1 MTTSTTSKE
10 TPYYAD
16 ANAPVC
22 QLEIRPHFELLN
34 EKEKLYAHHIS
45 RAGWHGARVLLN
57 QTTQESEKI
66 FDFILSLFKDEN
78 SGKLIELSKLQE
90 KSGVSDEAFRQW
102 IQYSGQFLSNLANYK
117 SFGDTKFIPRLSQAD
132 LEAIVKARDHSEVTK
147 LFEAVRENI
156 FSITPESKNLL
167 GYVDDGHVSNYY
179 SENVTKRDI
188 LDIQKY
194 LESIDVDSL
203 NTRLFKTSDTEFE
216 VRVASAQVKEP
227 EAHKTPEGKTV
238 NIVYG
243 DYHTSMQKIA
253 DEMKAA
259 IPYASNE
266 NQRNMLEKYVESF
279 TTGSISAHK
288 ESQKFWIK
296 DLGPT
301 VESNIGFIE
310 TYRDPAGIRAEW
322 EGFVAMVNKDRTKKF
337 GILVDNAEK
346 FITKLPWGTEF
357 EKDKFNKPDFTSLE
371 VMSFTTGGIP
381 AGINIP
387 NYDDIRQTYGF
398 KNVSLGNILNAKAPS
413 EKYPFLNENDRALFE
428 KLKGPSFEVQVG
440 LHELLGHGSGKLL
453 AEQEP
458 GKFNFDEKNPPISP
472 VTKKPITSW
481 YKPGQTWGSVFKNI
495 SSSYEECR
503 AESVALFLSTDKEA
517 LKVFGHTDSSHD
529 IGLADDIMYIGWLS
543 MVRAGLLGLE
553 FYDPTAKKW
562 GQAHMMARYA
572 IMRVLLEAGQ
582 DFVKIEPNAD
592 NTDVVI
598 TLDRSKIMSVGM
610 PAMHAFLQKLQVYK
624 ATADFEGGSSLY
636 ADMTRVPDEWKS
648 LRDIVISHKQPRKLF
663 VQVNT
668 VLEGETVVLK
678 EYPATVE
685 GILQSFVERDI

>member
-1 MTTSTTSKE
+1 MTTSKE
-10 TPYYAD
+10 SQYYAD
-16 ANAPVC
+16 LNAPVC

-34 EKEKLYAHHIS
+34 EQEKHYAHHIS
-45 RAGWHGARVLLN
+45 RASWYGARALLN
-57 QTTQESEKI
+57 QTTKESETI
-66 FDFILSLFKDEN
+66 FDFIVSLFKEE
-78 SGKLIELSKLQE
+78 STGKLVDLEKLRAA
-90 KSGVSDEAFRQW
+90 SGVGEEAFQHW
-102 IQYSGQFLSNLANYK
+102 LQYAGQFLSNLANYK
-117 SFGDTKFIPRLSQAD
+117 SFGDTKFIPRVSEAD
-132 LEAIVKARDHSEVTK
+132 LEAIVKAKANQKVTE
-147 LFEAVRENI
+147 LFEAVRQNI
-156 FSITPESKNLL
+156 YSVTPESKNLL

-179 SENVTKRDI
+179 SENVAKKDI
-188 LDIQKY
+188 LEVQRY

-203 NTRLFKTSDTEFE
+203 NTRLFKISDSEFE
-216 VRVASAQVKEP
+216 VRIASAQQKEP
-227 EAHKTPEGKTV
+227 QVHKTPEGKSVKIT
-238 NIVYG
+238 YG
-243 DYHTSMQKIA
+243 DYHETMRKVA
-253 DEMKAA
+253 DEIQAA
-259 IPYASNE
+259 IKYAAND
-266 NQRNMLEKYVESF
+266 NQRQMLEKYAESF
-279 TTGSISAHK
+279 TTGSIEAHK

-296 DLGPT
+296 DIGPT

-337 GILVDNAEK
+337 GVLVDNAEK
-346 FITKLPWGTEF
+346 FISKLPWGVEF

-371 VMSFTTGGIP
+371 VMSFATGGIP

-413 EKYPFLNENDRALFE
+413 EKYPFLNEQDRALFE
-428 KLKGPSFEVQVG
+428 KLKGPAFEVQVG

-458 GKFNFDEKNPPISP
+458 GKFNFDQSNPPVSP

-517 LKVFGHTDSSHD
+517 LEVFGHTDSSHD
-529 IGLADDIMYIGWLS
+529 VGLADDIMYIGWLS
-543 MVRAGLLGLE
+543 MARAGLLGLE

-572 IMRVLLEAGQ
+572 IMRVLLEAGE
-582 DFVKIEPNAD
+582 DFVKIERNAD
-592 NTDVVI
+592 NTDAVI
-598 TLDRSKIMSVGM
+598 TLDRSKIHSVGM
-610 PAMHAFLQKLQVYK
+610 PAMHAFLQKLQIYK
-624 ATADFEGGSSLY
+624 ATADFEAGSALY
-636 ADMTRVPDEWKS
+636 AEMTRVPDEWKS

-663 VQVNT
+663 VQANT
-668 VLEGETVVLK
+668 VLVGDSVELR

-685 GILQSFVERDI
+685 GILQSFVERGI